1 MKYVFTVQWVSLG
14 VIALSHLN
22 WALCNSGKFRVSIFW
37 ISPAIRF
44 VLSANEHFYPQIRG
58 SLKP

>member
-1 MKYVFTVQWVSLG
+1 KLKFSVYGGF
-14 VIALSHLN
+14 LSSAVRCQPLSR
-22 WALCNSGKFRVSIFW
+22 ALCNSGKFRGSIFW

-44 VLSANEHFYPQIRG
+44 VLSANEHFYLQIRG

>member
-1 MKYVFTVQWVSLG
+1 MVMVVVFEFSVMRCQPLKR
-14 VIALSHLN
+14 
-22 WALCNSGKFRVSIFW
+22 ALCNSGKFRGSIFW

-58 SLKP
+58 